1 MTGYVGN
8 VELQTA
14 NNNNFR
20 TVIYTG
26 KHSQL
31 VLMSLLVG
39 EEIGLETHGDVDQ
52 FFRLEVGRLKII
64 MNGEENILEPGMAAI
79 VPCGVSHNVINVGDT
94 VAKLYTL
101 YTPPNHPEGT
111 VHKTKAEAMAAE

>member
-1 MTGYVGN
+1 MIGYVGN

-31 VLMSLLVG
+31 VVMSLLVG

-64 MNGEENILEPGMAAI
+64 MNGEENILEAGMAAI
-79 VPCGVSHNVINVGDT
+79 VPCGVSHNVINIGEN

>member
-64 MNGEENILEPGMAAI
+64 MNGEENILEAGMAAI
-79 VPCGVSHNVINVGDT
+79 VPCGVSHNVINIGDN

-111 VHKTKAEAMAAE
+111 VHKTKAEAMEAE

>member
-1 MTGYVGN
+1 MIGYVGN
-8 VELQTA
+8 IEVQTEG
-14 NNNNFR
+14 NNNFR

-31 VLMSLLVG
+31 VLMSLMVG

-52 FFRLEVGRLKII
+52 FFRLESGRLKII
-64 MNGEENILEPGMAAI
+64 MNGEENILEAGMAAI
-79 VPCGVSHNVINVGDT
+79 VPCGVSHNVINVGDK

-111 VHKTKAEAMAAE
+111 VHKTKEEAMAAE

>member
-64 MNGEENILEPGMAAI
+64 MNGEENILEAGMAAI
-79 VPCGVSHNVINVGDT
+79 VPCGVSHNVINIGDN